1 MHKLF
6 YTLFTILIALL
17 LVTCTKPHKD
27 PYQKQSFSKK
37 GMVVSAH
44 YLATEIGL
52 DVLKKGGTAI
62 DAAVAVH
69 FALAVVYPRAG
80 NLGGGG
86 FLVYRDSSGY
96 SKTLD
101 FREKAPGAATYDM
114 YLDSMGAPIKG
125 ASTLGGLASGIP
137 GSVAGLWEMHRTL
150 PSNLSFQELLAPA
163 IALAEGGYRIG
174 DMEANRLNQY
184 KDQFLAVNS
193 DTIPFI
199 KSANWV
205 PGDTLFQKSLGQTLR
220 AIASKGRD
228 GFYTGSVAQALVK
241 NVQASGGIISL
252 QDLASYQPKWREALN
267 IAYKNYKLHM
277 MPPPS
282 SGGVAMGQMLKMI
295 EPFDLEGDNLH
306 HPYNMHLLMECSK
319 RAFED
324 RAKFLGDPDF
334 VEVPV
339 NQLLDPSYLL
349 QKMSTYDPAQTTTD
363 IDSDMPE
370 QMKHREQYE
379 TTHFSIVDSYGNA
392 VAITTTINGNF
403 GSKLWIHEGG
413 FFMNNEMDDFSIK
426 PGTPN
431 MFGLVGSTANAIAPG
446 KTMLSSMT
454 PTIIEKNG
462 ELFMIIGSPGGPT
475 IISAVTQVFL
485 NVAEFNLELTAAQA
499 LGRAHHQWLPDEI
512 VVEKDRTSAELIK
525 SLQTKGH
532 KVREVNRMGSVAVI
546 LRHAS
551 GIYEGGADPRDESHA
566 QGL

>member
-1 MHKLF
+1 MQRIF
-6 YTLFTILIALL
+6 FTIMGVLLSLI

-37 GMVVSAH
+37 GMVVTAH

-52 DVLKKGGTAI
+52 DILKKGGTAI

-69 FALAVVYPRAG
+69 CALAVVYPRAG

-86 FLVYRDSSGY
+86 FLVYRDSSGNT
-96 SKTLD
+96 KTLD
-101 FREKAPGAATYDM
+101 FREKAPAAATQDM
-114 YLDSMGAPIKG
+114 YLDSTGAPIKG
-125 ASTLGGLASGIP
+125 ASTLGALASGIP
-137 GSVAGLWEMHRTL
+137 GSVAGLWEMHQKL
-150 PSNLSFQELLAPA
+150 PSNLPFEDLLAPA
-163 IALAEGGYRIG
+163 IAIAENGYKIG
-174 DMEANRLNQY
+174 VMEANRLNQY
-184 KDQFLAVNS
+184 KDQFLSVNA

-199 KSANWV
+199 KSSPWT
-205 PGDTLFQKSLGQTLR
+205 PGDTLIQKSLGQTLQL
-220 AIASKGRD
+220 IAAQGRD
-228 GFYTGSVAQALVK
+228 GFYKGQVAQALV
-241 NVQASGGIISL
+241 NHIQAAGGIITL
-252 QDLASYQPKWREALN
+252 QDLAAYQPKWREPLTVS
-267 IAYKNYKLHM
+267 YKNYKLHM

-334 VEVPV
+334 VDVPV
-339 NQLLDPSYLL
+339 DQLLDPAYLL
-349 QKMSTYDPAQTTTD
+349 QKMSDYDPAKSTTIQTSN
-363 IDSDMPE
+363 IDDSKP
-370 QMKHREQYE
+370 KEQYE
-379 TTHFSIVDSYGNA
+379 TTHYSIVDSYGNA

-431 MFGLVGSTANAIAPG
+431 MFGLVGSEANAIAPG

-454 PTIIEKNG
+454 PTIVEKNG
-462 ELFMIIGSPGGPT
+462 ELFMVIGSPGGPT
-475 IISAVTQVFL
+475 IISSVTQVFL
-485 NVAEFNLELTAAQA
+485 NVAEFNRELLEAQE

-512 VVEKDRTSAELIK
+512 VVEKDRTSQDLIR
-525 SLQTKGH
+525 SLEAKGH

-546 LRHAS
+546 VRHAS